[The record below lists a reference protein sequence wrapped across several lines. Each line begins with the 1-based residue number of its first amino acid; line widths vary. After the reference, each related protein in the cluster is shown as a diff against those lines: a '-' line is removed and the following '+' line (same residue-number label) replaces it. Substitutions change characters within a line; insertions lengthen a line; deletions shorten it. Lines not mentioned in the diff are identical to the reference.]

1 MLQRCVCVHARAH
14 VARDRTRC
22 RAARHARGHG
32 LVLLHTRVCYTHT
45 SPTSTRASTTST
57 ATYLFAHTPQR
68 TDKRWRSRR
77 RSRNL
82 ARGREAE
89 AGAEEARESQ
99 AEAPQGERPRLLLS
113 SARLCS
119 CLGSFSLV
127 VHIGA
132 PCPRLQER
140 QRRSLALHRSFVL
153 DTVTYVT
160 CVCRDLVDCLSLESG
175 TSWGRHA

>member
-1 MLQRCVCVHARAH
+1 VHARAH

-82 ARGREAE
+82 ARGREAG
-89 AGAEEARESQ
+89 AGAEEARGTLS
-99 AEAPQGERPRLLLS
+99 EASRATETLS
-113 SARLCS
+113 CFASVF
-119 CLGSFSLV
+119 CLGYGDIRDMRLSRSRRLSV
-127 VHIGA
+127 
-132 PCPRLQER
+132 PRVRYKLGETCL
-140 QRRSLALHRSFVL
+140 RRSEM
-153 DTVTYVT
+153 
-160 CVCRDLVDCLSLESG
+160 SLEGFGSAVAQLLVQIVMYVYLSATPLKG
-175 TSWGRHA
+175 G